1 MARWGSFGRR
11 VAIISAPVILA
22 LAGMAVL
29 APSAVATASECDAIA
44 GNLVQNCGFE
54 TGDFTDWQVTGIY
67 AGVTGPF
74 GGIDPHSG
82 GDEADF
88 GSIGSDNVASQTIS
102 THAGTSYT
110 FSYWL
115 ANEGGTPSDFRVTV
129 AGVVGGPLTFDSQ
142 TDTAG
147 FDWTQFTHTVTA
159 STTALTITFYLRND
173 PHFYYLDDVS
183 LVPTSPCGQPADR
196 IYTGTVPSGILA
208 TSGVVCVDDA
218 TVHGGIVASHATLY
232 VQDSTVLGGINSTAG
247 GGLQVCGSS
256 AASIGVTQSS
266 GMVLIGAPQSC
277 APNTITGS
285 LLATGNH
292 GGGTIEDNTISGGL
306 TVTANTP
313 TFQVSGNHK

>member
-1 MARWGSFGRR
+1 MARWRSFGRR

-29 APSAVATASECDAIA
+29 APSALATASECDAIA

-54 TGDFTDWQVTGIY
+54 SNSNDFTDWSSTGNFI
-67 AGVTGPF
+67 F
-74 GGIDPHSG
+74 
-82 GDEADF
+82 
-88 GSIGSDNVASQTIS
+88 VASVPHTGSLGAVMGTQGVEGTLSQTVP
-102 THAGTSYT
+102 TAANTTYT

-115 ANEGGTPSDFRVTV
+115 ECHLCEGSSDAGNDFHVTV
-129 AGVVGGPLTFDSQ
+129 SGVSGGPATFDSM
-142 TDTAG
+142 TNSAAFGYTE
-147 FDWTQFTHTVTA
+147 FTHSVTA
-159 STTALTITFYLRND
+159 TGSSVTITFSQEN
-173 PHFYYLDDVS
+173 FEFFWGLDDVS
-183 LVPTSPCGQPADR
+183 LVPAITCDR

-285 LLATGNH
+285 VLATGNQH
-292 GGGTIEDNTISGGL
+292 PNLPGQRQPQITATKRPL
-306 TVTANTP
+306 TPRLAR
-313 TFQVSGNHK
+313 